1 MRKFQV
7 SVNMKKESK
16 HEIPHTAKDA
26 KGIILQQTFEI
37 LADDEDDAKL
47 KAKRLLTKEGY
58 NEKLLHHA
66 TWTVS
71 RLDHPP
77 KC

>member
-1 MRKFQV
+1 
-7 SVNMKKESK
+7 MKKRSE
-16 HEIPHTAKDA
+16 HEIPHTAKESN
-26 KGIILQQTFEI
+26 GVNLQRVFEI

-47 KAKRLLTKEGY
+47 KTKRLLTDEGY
-58 NEKLLHHA
+58 SEKLLQHA

-77 KC
+77 KH